1 MNTETLNKIEATVD
15 RITATSNTISDIL
28 ESWGSAAGSAL
39 RTKLRSD
46 LAATADPEP
55 RTELS

>member
-1 MNTETLNKIEATVD
+1 MNQDTLNKIEATVD

-39 RTKLRSD
+39 RS
-46 LAATADPEP
+46 
-55 RTELS
+55 